1 MTAPVT
7 RFTIATPVPSA
18 TRTGGYDMAYTDVV
32 LASYCDRLE
41 QENSDLRLQ
50 CGGMEMD
57 IDELR
62 CQVKD
67 FRCLL
72 SEVSALRSELTP
84 WVPDLPD
91 RIDAAL
97 QAKKEETPNAN

>member
-32 LASYCDRLE
+32 LASDYERLD
-41 QENSDLRLQ
+41 QECEKLRTLLRAVMCEVGPFELGTDL
-50 CGGMEMD
+50 C
-57 IDELR
+57 
-62 CQVKD
+62 
-67 FRCLL
+67 
-72 SEVSALRSELTP
+72 
-84 WVPDLPD
+84 D

-97 QAKKEETPNAN
+97 QAKP